1 MFYHANKVKF
11 LEGVVVELT
20 FQDGKIIQYDLSQ
33 LFSKYP
39 QFKELLSNRALFEN
53 GKLDPGGY
61 GVIWNDQLDID
72 STAIYYDGVLVGQI
86 DVPMNQSLGVLLA
99 ETRES
104 LGITQT
110 ELSNMSQI
118 DQGDISRIERGI
130 GNPTIAKIERLF
142 NALGKRISIKIE

>member
-72 STAIYYDGVLVGQI
+72 ATAIYYDGVLVGQI

-110 ELSNMSQI
+110 ELSKMSHI
-118 DQGDISRIERGI
+118 DQGDISKIERGY
-130 GNPTIAKIERLF
+130 GNPTLAKINKLF
-142 NALGKRISIKIE
+142 KALGKNISIEIR

>member
-1 MFYHANKVKF
+1 MFYYANKVKF

-39 QFKELLSNRALFEN
+39 QFKELLLNRALFEN

-72 STAIYYDGVLVGQI
+72 ATAIYYDGVLVGQI

-110 ELSNMSQI
+110 ELSKMSHI

>member
-39 QFKELLSNRALFEN
+39 QFKELLLNRALFEN

-72 STAIYYDGVLVGQI
+72 ATAIYYDGVLVGQI

-110 ELSNMSQI
+110 ELSKMSHI
-118 DQGDISRIERGI
+118 D
-130 GNPTIAKIERLF
+130 
-142 NALGKRISIKIE
+142 

>member
-110 ELSNMSQI
+110 ELSKMSHI

>member
-39 QFKELLSNRALFEN
+39 QFKELLLNRALFEN

-72 STAIYYDGVLVGQI
+72 ATAIYYDGVLVGQI

-110 ELSNMSQI
+110 ELSKMSHI

>member
-1 MFYHANKVKF
+1 M
-11 LEGVVVELT
+11 
-20 FQDGKIIQYDLSQ
+20 SQ

-110 ELSNMSQI
+110 ELSKMSHI

>member
-39 QFKELLSNRALFEN
+39 QFKELLSNRALFEK

>member
-39 QFKELLSNRALFEN
+39 QFKELLLNRALFEN

-72 STAIYYDGVLVGQI
+72 ATAIYYDGVLVGQI

-110 ELSNMSQI
+110 ELSKMSHI
-118 DQGDISRIERGI
+118 DQGDISRIERGT